1 MSFVFEK
8 FSTLQIDLMPFKMR
22 KSFLFFLVP
31 LAFTSCAK
39 KVHEITQI
47 EPYVNTSIDSSM
59 QADPEMEAF
68 ILPFKEKMDAEM
80 NQVLTYTP
88 IDLPKDGFNTPLG
101 NLNCDMVME
110 ESNLIYEK
118 RHGKKIDICVL
129 NWGGMRRSFGKGELT
144 LKNAYELMPF
154 DNMAWVVTMKGSQL
168 EGMVK
173 YLSESEFGH
182 PIAGMTFTPYDM
194 SSLKVQGK
202 PYEPNTIYTIV
213 TNDFLLN
220 GGDNMLFFKD
230 ALTKEDLDRKLRDM
244 IIDQFTKYDTL
255 TVNTDKRILK

>member
-1 MSFVFEK
+1 
-8 FSTLQIDLMPFKMR
+8 MR
-22 KSFLFFLVP
+22 KSFLVFWVP
-31 LAFTSCAK
+31 LVLASCAK
-39 KVHEITQI
+39 KVHEITRI
-47 EPYVNTSIDSSM
+47 EPQINTSINATM
-59 QADPEMEAF
+59 EADPEMEAF
-68 ILPFKEKMDAEM
+68 ILPFKERMDAEM
-80 NQVLTYTP
+80 NQILTYTP

-168 EGMVK
+168 EGMIN
-173 YLSESEFGH
+173 YLSDSEFGH
-182 PIAGMTFTPYDM
+182 PIGGMTFQPHDI
-194 SSLKVQGK
+194 SSLTIQGK
-202 PYEPNTIYTIV
+202 PYDPNAVYTIV

-220 GGDNMLFFKD
+220 GGDNMLFFRE
-230 ALTKEDLDRKLRDM
+230 ALTKEDLDKKLRDM
-244 IIDQFTKYDTL
+244 IIDHFSKYDTL
-255 TVNTDKRILK
+255 KVNTDKRILK